1 MADTK
6 LKTTDTTPPRVAH
19 TLGLKV
25 PEQSPAPA
33 DSFLLDV
40 RETATWIAGL
50 PMANIGETA
59 RQIYCTLLDFNRY
72 QLPEILRAKLV
83 EQFREPVAYICQN
96 LRRHYL
102 DMGFPLADKA
112 WKTATLSRELNN
124 QLAISFKII
133 IESQLS
139 GNSERFDRKL
149 MVITVHRAMYYLG
162 EVMLHTTLLYSP
174 CPKGL
179 WREINSLFAF
189 ALHNRVHQVPIKM
202 ALEDGEEIS
211 TIEDRYKALLL
222 LATAAPQ
229 RMRQSHIN
237 QLYADA
243 LQWAGSTRILVG
255 EHESGD
261 NGRFNL
267 NLMADSPPVH
277 NALRA
282 PEQDRRTLVLD
293 LRPLLKQLHERFE
306 SAPLDA
312 SPTLSKGKRPLTRP
326 LLRQLIM
333 AWNRPPERRY
343 VRTKLKFELNILCG
357 LQTVFNRLTTGPGE
371 TPTAPPPVEGMAAAE
386 PFRANPGAAPGVSS
400 QDHLLNSM
408 GGSGLSLAP
417 INDASLTGG
426 YTNHDSYLNIK
437 PAAPQADLI
446 DEPTGKTGLRVESG
460 NMSTIVTTANES
472 AGGYCIHWPVQQ
484 DVPKVK
490 IGELL
495 GIGSATHRKH
505 YGLGVVRWIGVHN
518 SHTLDLGVQ
527 LLSNQVEAVRL
538 RVPAKTTKRQADTAT
553 VNCLLLSASE
563 NAAASDTPSLLV
575 SSASFPVGASLLI
588 SHGGKDRPIRLTRLV
603 ENSSA
608 FAQFQFAYTTAG
620 DSPNDD
626 PATEDGFEDLWNSL

>member
-1 MADTK
+1 
-6 LKTTDTTPPRVAH
+6 
-19 TLGLKV
+19 
-25 PEQSPAPA
+25 
-33 DSFLLDV
+33 
-40 RETATWIAGL
+40 
-50 PMANIGETA
+50 
-59 RQIYCTLLDFNRY
+59 
-72 QLPEILRAKLV
+72 
-83 EQFREPVAYICQN
+83 
-96 LRRHYL
+96 
-102 DMGFPLADKA
+102 
-112 WKTATLSRELNN
+112 
-124 QLAISFKII
+124 
-133 IESQLS
+133 
-139 GNSERFDRKL
+139 
-149 MVITVHRAMYYLG
+149 
-162 EVMLHTTLLYSP
+162 
-174 CPKGL
+174 
-179 WREINSLFAF
+179 
-189 ALHNRVHQVPIKM
+189 
-202 ALEDGEEIS
+202 
-211 TIEDRYKALLL
+211 
-222 LATAAPQ
+222 
-229 RMRQSHIN
+229 
-237 QLYADA
+237 
-243 LQWAGSTRILVG
+243 
-255 EHESGD
+255 
-261 NGRFNL
+261 
-267 NLMADSPPVH
+267 
-277 NALRA
+277 
-282 PEQDRRTLVLD
+282 
-293 LRPLLKQLHERFE
+293 
-306 SAPLDA
+306 
-312 SPTLSKGKRPLTRP
+312 
-326 LLRQLIM
+326 
-333 AWNRPPERRY
+333 
-343 VRTKLKFELNILCG
+343 
-357 LQTVFNRLTTGPGE
+357 
-371 TPTAPPPVEGMAAAE
+371 
-386 PFRANPGAAPGVSS
+386 
-400 QDHLLNSM
+400 M

>member
-25 PEQSPAPA
+25 PEQAPAPA

-40 RETATWIAGL
+40 RETAAWIAGL

-72 QLPEILRAKLV
+72 QLPELLRAKLV

-102 DMGFPLADKA
+102 DMGLPLSEKA

-124 QLAISFKII
+124 QLAIAYKII
-133 IESQLS
+133 IESLLS
-139 GNSERFDRKL
+139 GSSERFDRKL

-174 CPKGL
+174 WPKGL

-202 ALEDGEEIS
+202 KLEDGEEIS

-222 LATAAPQ
+222 LATSTPQ

-243 LQWAGSTRILVG
+243 LQWAGSTHILVG
-255 EHESGD
+255 EHASGD

-267 NLMADSPPVH
+267 SLMADSPPVH

-293 LRPLLKQLHERFE
+293 LRPLLKQLRERFE

-333 AWNRPPERRY
+333 AWNRPPERRF

-357 LQTVFNRLTTGPGE
+357 LPTVFSRLASEPGE
-371 TPTAPPPVEGMAAAE
+371 NPPDASPARETASTAPFHANTAARPGMAS
-386 PFRANPGAAPGVSS
+386 RDNMLDMIGA
-400 QDHLLNSM
+400 
-408 GGSGLSLAP
+408 SGLSLSP

-426 YTNHDSYLNIK
+426 FANTDSYLNTK
-437 PAAPQADLI
+437 PGAPQADLI
-446 DEPTGKTGLRVESG
+446 DEPAGQTTLRTEPG
-460 NMSTIVTTANES
+460 RLSTVVTTANES
-472 AGGYCIHWPVQQ
+472 AGGYCIHWPVAQEA
-484 DVPKVK
+484 PKVK

-495 GIGSATHRKH
+495 GRGSSTHRKH

-518 SHTLDLGVQ
+518 SQSLDLGVQ
-527 LLSNQVEAVRL
+527 LLSSQVEAAHL
-538 RVPAKTTKRQADTAT
+538 RVPAKTTQRQSGTAT

-563 NAAASDTPSLLV
+563 NAAASDAPSLLV
-575 SSASFPVGASLLI
+575 SSSSFPVGASLLM
-588 SHGGKDRPIRLTRLV
+588 SHGGQERPIRLTRLV

-608 FAQFQFAYTTAG
+608 FAQFQFAYTPAG
-620 DSPNDD
+620 QAPEDNS
-626 PATEDGFEDLWNSL
+626 ATGDVFDDLWNSL